1 MPRATGARLL
11 VRALEDEGVRR
22 VFGIPGTHN
31 IEIYDELASTRTVEP
46 VLVTDEQAASFLA
59 DGYSRTSNHVGV
71 LNLVPGA
78 GVSHALSGIAE
89 AFLDQVP
96 MVVIACGI
104 RLDTGAS
111 FQLHDVDQLAM
122 LRPVTKEAVRADT
135 ADDIYPAVRRAFQI
149 ARRPPCGPV
158 AVEIPANLL
167 MLAQDA
173 AEPGWSPEPDPEHR
187 PDPDLVAQ
195 AVRLLAEAGSP
206 ALYVGAGA
214 AGAAPL
220 LPELAERLGAPVTTT
235 FSGKG
240 VFPEHHPLWLWNG
253 FGAQAPPFVRRIMD
267 RCDGLLAIG
276 CRFAEVATGSYGL
289 RPPERLIHVDVDP
302 AVFHRNFPA
311 ALSVPADAA
320 LFVEALIEALPGA
333 RPWRKLA
340 AAIADGHQLLAER
353 RRRRASVDRVSPAAL
368 FAALERH
375 ARPDTVFSV
384 DSGNGLFLAME
395 HLRLDGPGR
404 FIGPV
409 DYSCMGYSVPAAI
422 GAAFASPG
430 REVIVLPGDGA
441 LLMTGLEL
449 LTASSHRT
457 APAVFVL
464 RDGKLGQI
472 AQFQKIPMNRETCS
486 VLPAVDLEG
495 LATAVGCRYFRVL
508 KDRELEN
515 LVPAA
520 LRSSRAGVPALV
532 EVAIDYSE
540 KTFFTRGVVATNF
553 WRFPWRDRFRVLGRA
568 LGRRLAP

>member
-1 MPRATGARLL
+1 MPRATAARLL
-11 VRALEDEGVRR
+11 VRALQDEGVRR
-22 VFGIPGTHN
+22 TFGIPGTHN
-31 IEIYDELASTRTVEP
+31 IELYDELARAHGIEP

-59 DGYSRTSNHVGV
+59 DGHSRTSTSVGV

-89 AFLDQVP
+89 AWMDQVP

-104 RLDTGAS
+104 RSDTGTS

-122 LRPVTKEAVRADT
+122 LRPVTKDAVRAAV
-135 ADDIYPAVRRAFQI
+135 ADEVYPAVRRAFQL

-158 AVEIPANLL
+158 AVEIPAELL
-167 MLAQDA
+167 LLGQH
-173 AEPGWSPEPDPEHR
+173 AEEPRWSPEPELPAL
-187 PDPDLVAQ
+187 PDPDLVEQ
-195 AVRLLAEAGSP
+195 AVGLLSESASP

-220 LPELAERLGAPVTTT
+220 LAELAERLGAPVTTT

-253 FGAQAPPFVRRIMD
+253 FGAQAPPFVRRVMAP
-267 RCDGLLAIG
+267 CDGLLAIG

-302 AVFHRNFPA
+302 GVFHRNFPA
-311 ALSVPADAA
+311 ALAVPADAA
-320 LFVEALIEALPGA
+320 LFVEALLERLPTG

-340 AAIADGHQLLAER
+340 ERIGDGHRRLAEM
-353 RRRRASVDRVSPAAL
+353 RRRRASKDRVSPAAL
-368 FAALERH
+368 FEVLQRH
-375 ARPDTVFSV
+375 ARPDAVYSV

-430 REVIVLPGDGA
+430 REVIALPGDGA

-449 LTASSHRT
+449 LTAATHRT

-464 RDGKLGQI
+464 ADGKLGQI
-472 AQFQKIPMNRETCS
+472 AQFQRIPLARETCS
-486 VLPAVDLEG
+486 VLPKVDLEA

-508 KDRELEN
+508 RDSELEGV
-515 LVPAA
+515 VPAA
-520 LRSSRAGVPALV
+520 LRSSRGGVPALV
-532 EVAIDYSE
+532 EVAIDYSV
-540 KTFFTRGVVATNF
+540 KTFFTRGVVVTNF
-553 WRFPWRDRFRVLGRA
+553 WRFPWSDRLRLLGRA
-568 LGRRLAP
+568 LGRRLMP